1 MITTGIALALI
12 AAFTIGI
19 EGRLRRTGDAR
30 SWQTTESDRGSQL
43 AVSIAF
49 AVTILLLMAATLLTL
64 AGIGRMPDEPL
75 VGTIGLAL
83 MVAGMAIRYAA
94 VRTLGAFYT
103 RTLRVSEA
111 HELVD
116 TGPYRFVRHP
126 GYAGTIL
133 LLGGAALATANW
145 FAVAVGPIVVVA
157 MYLYRIRAEEAMLRR
172 ELGEAYSAYAART
185 RRLIPFVF

>member
-1 MITTGIALALI
+1 MIATGMALALI
-12 AAFTIGI
+12 AVFTVGI
-19 EGRLRRTGDAR
+19 EGRLRRPGDAK
-30 SWQTTESDRGSQL
+30 SWRTTESDRGSQL

-49 AVTILLLMAATLLTL
+49 AATLLLLVAATALTL

-75 VGTIGLAL
+75 WGAIGLAS
-83 MVAGMAIRYAA
+83 MVAGMAFRYAA

-103 RTLRVSEA
+103 RTLRVSDG
-111 HELVD
+111 HEVVD

-133 LLGGAALATANW
+133 LLGGAALVTANW
-145 FAVAVGPIVVVA
+145 FAVAIGPIVVVA

-185 RRLIPFVF
+185 KRLIPFVF